1 MARND
6 EWTSSDPAENAIV
19 QCLCESET
27 PMDAGQIYKACP
39 DWFEDRIA
47 CAKAIAALRSKGG
60 VSELVVD
67 GRRCYTPGA
76 AMPEGLPEAAVDVG
90 TAGVVAENH
99 VQIVRDTSRRPET
112 SVVLGAAEDGA
123 EVGANLQLLMGTRLL
138 VSAASGGGKSWALR
152 RLLEQTANQVQQI
165 VIDPEGEFPSIAE
178 KYPHIM
184 VCNAEDTPIKVIPE
198 RADVLARELMRK
210 SISAVLDISGLD
222 PDERH
227 EFVDGFIKGL
237 MNLPQSEWHHVMVVI
252 DEAQLFAPQHDKSD
266 AKKAVIDLACRGRK
280 RGICPVIA
288 TQRLSKLHKSVVAE
302 LQNRLVG
309 QAVLDVDIRRAADE
323 LGMAIND
330 AKSVLPD
337 LSPGEFFVY
346 GPAISRRVQKVV
358 IGSVETTHGAQLG
371 TIAAPKIY
379 SDSDVSAIADA
390 VMPREECEPQG
401 ATTAVDAREAECEQI
416 AQMRLTILA
425 PVIAADGDQRT
436 ALMHEIVKATDIS
449 MATLLIWLEK
459 YDADQPLRSLW
470 PQRITSQAREQLA
483 AFRARGELGSAIP
496 QAEPAQQIIPLSI
509 AQRRKLVS
517 IGLAEKH
524 VQVIEHARNG
534 LPDCEVAD
542 RLKIS
547 VADVAGCKAL
557 STLLAGAPSFER
569 FIEELDRDGGRAASV
584 SNLYGVA
591 A

>member
-1 MARND
+1 MMAKSE
-6 EWTSSDPAENAIV
+6 EWSGSDSGEDAII
-19 QCLCESET
+19 QCLRKSE
-27 PMDAGQIYKACP
+27 PLDAGQIYEACS
-39 DWFEDRIA
+39 DWFDDRIA
-47 CAKAIAALRSKGG
+47 CAKAIAALRGKGRI
-60 VSELVVD
+60 LQLAD
-67 GRRCYTPGA
+67 DDRRCYRLCA
-76 AMPEGLPEAAVDVG
+76 VQSEGIPEAACNVDAVG
-90 TAGVVAENH
+90 FGSVADDS
-99 VQIVRDTSRRPET
+99 VPP
-112 SVVLGAAEDGA
+112 VVLGMAEGGR
-123 EVGANLQLLMGTRLL
+123 EVSANLQLLMGTRLL

-165 VIDPEGEFPSIAE
+165 VLDPEGEFSSIAE

-210 SISAVLDISGLD
+210 RISAVLDISGLD

-227 EFVDGFIKGL
+227 KFVDGFIKGL

-266 AKKAVIDLACRGRK
+266 AKKSVIDLACRGRK

-323 LGMAIND
+323 LGMSICD
-330 AKSVLPD
+330 AKSMLPD

-346 GPAISRRVQKVV
+346 GPAISRRVEMVV

-371 TIAAPKIY
+371 TIAAPKIF

-390 VMPREECEPQG
+390 VMPREEGDLQS
-401 ATTAVDAREAECEQI
+401 ATTAVDARDAECEQI

-425 PVIAADGDQRT
+425 PVIAAGAKQRS
-436 ALMHEIVKATDIS
+436 ALMQKIVKTTAIS
-449 MATLLIWLEK
+449 MATLMIWLEK
-459 YDADQPLRSLW
+459 YDADRPLQSLW
-470 PQRITSQAREQLA
+470 PRRVTAQAREQLA
-483 AFRARGELGSAIP
+483 SFNARETSGCSTSPIEELKVLV
-496 QAEPAQQIIPLSI
+496 PLSQ
-509 AQRRKLVS
+509 AQRRKLAA

-524 VQVIEHARNG
+524 LQVIEHARNG
-534 LPDCEVAD
+534 MSDCEVAD
-542 RLKIS
+542 RLSIT
-547 VADVAGCKAL
+547 VADVEGCKAL
-557 STLLAGAPSFER
+557 SVLLAGVASFER
-569 FIEELDRDGGRAASV
+569 LIEELDRDGGERAAAV
-584 SNLYGVA
+584 ARLYGVA